1 MNEHV
6 FAEEHPAK
14 LLLESRGAACL
25 AWRQPHPG
33 SSVSLP
39 DVLLLFISAR
49 QSTVYMAL
57 LSWSAKV
64 QKKPKT
70 SVACTQTHLPFSLV
84 VCLEADGLLFGAL
97 GPRLVGRNFKK
108 RIMIRSEAQLPN
120 SSITS
125 ILIVPLIVEYS
136 SIFHSFSHESGTKCP
151 FYKSVSQGTKEQEV
165 LLLAEKQMV

>member
-33 SSVSLP
+33 SSISLP

-70 SVACTQTHLPFSLV
+70 SVARTQTLPFSLV

-136 SIFHSFSHESGTKCP
+136 SIFRSFSHESGTKCP

-165 LLLAEKQMV
+165 LLLTEKQMV

>member
-14 LLLESRGAACL
+14 LLLESRGTACL
-25 AWRQPHPG
+25 AWRRPHLG

-70 SVACTQTHLPFSLV
+70 SVARTQTLPFSLV

-136 SIFHSFSHESGTKCP
+136 SIFRSFSHESGTKCP

-165 LLLAEKQMV
+165 LLLTEKQMV